1 MIEKVRN
8 YVIETCEKL
17 NRIEDYKY
25 HISVVE
31 EICVNLAKRFNANEE
46 ILRISA
52 LLHDIGR
59 IKFGPKNHEETGA
72 IEAEKIL
79 KEFNLENE
87 KIEKIKECI
96 REHRHEKPSIPIS
109 LEAKILKIADAY
121 AHFKKAIYLPY
132 FHIKFGNAGIEEAIE
147 WAREKLERDL
157 NFLKEMSKEI
167 DIKDIVKEC
176 QEIYEF
182 FCRFIL

>member
-17 NRIEDYKY
+17 NRIEDYQY

-31 EICVNLAKRFNANEE
+31 EICINLAKRFNVNEE

-132 FHIKFGNAGIEEAIE
+132 FRIKFDNSNIEEAIE
-147 WAREKLERDL
+147 WTKEKLERDL

-167 DIKDIVKEC
+167 DIKDIVEEC

-182 FCRFIL
+182 FCKLIL

>member
-1 MIEKVRN
+1 
-8 YVIETCEKL
+8 
-17 NRIEDYKY
+17 
-25 HISVVE
+25 
-31 EICVNLAKRFNANEE
+31 
-46 ILRISA
+46 
-52 LLHDIGR
+52 LHDIGR
-59 IKFGPKNHEETGA
+59 IKFGSKNHEETEA

-79 KEFNLENE
+79 KEFSLENE

-96 REHRHEKPSIPIS
+96 KEHRYEKPSISIS

-132 FHIKFGNAGIEEAIE
+132 FRIKFGNANIEEAIK
-147 WAREKLERDL
+147 WAKEKLEKDL

-182 FCRFIL
+182 FHKFIL